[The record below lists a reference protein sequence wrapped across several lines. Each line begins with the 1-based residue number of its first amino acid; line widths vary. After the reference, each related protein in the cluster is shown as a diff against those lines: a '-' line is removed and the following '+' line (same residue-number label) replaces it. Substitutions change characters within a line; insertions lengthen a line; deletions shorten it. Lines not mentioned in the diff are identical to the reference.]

1 MSSPQYRPTTYATAS
16 ASTSRFDRSVSSS
29 MSKWSRTG
37 EKQWEIDAP
46 SPAGM
51 AAAGE
56 TLFLASIPPDEQT
69 TMLVVGEDGTELWR
83 HEFDG
88 QIRSLTPAH
97 GRLYAATNDGRV
109 LAFA

>member
-1 MSSPQYRPTTYATAS
+1 MVYAVTPAGVVALS
-16 ASTSRFDRSVSSS
+16 AG
-29 MSKWSRTG
+29 TG

-56 TLFLASIPPDEQT
+56 TLFLASTPPDEQT